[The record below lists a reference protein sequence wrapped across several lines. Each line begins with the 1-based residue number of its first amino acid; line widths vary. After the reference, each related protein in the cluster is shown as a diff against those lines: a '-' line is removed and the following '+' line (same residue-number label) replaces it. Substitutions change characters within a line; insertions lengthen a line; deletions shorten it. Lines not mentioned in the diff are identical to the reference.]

1 VIQDVDIP
9 IDRAGEFLDF
19 LATGIGIWPVWLCP
33 IRARAADAPTFPLY
47 PMQQGVT
54 YVNFGFWDVV
64 LDPRPRPPGFRNR
77 LIEQKVTALGG
88 VKSLYSESYYS
99 EGEFWALHDRAAYGA
114 LKRTYDP
121 ANALGDLY
129 TKCVVR
135 A

>member
-1 VIQDVDIP
+1 MP
-9 IDRAGEFLDF
+9 
-19 LATGIGIWPVWLCP
+19 PVW
-33 IRARAADAPTFPLY
+33 RR
-47 PMQQGVT
+47 
-54 YVNFGFWDVV
+54 V

-77 LIEQKVTALGG
+77 LIEQQVTALGG